1 MKLSVLLSSILLFST
16 GAFAALEPLDNL
28 QLQLV
33 EGQAAAEKGA
43 ATINWKLSLNQT
55 STGAFD
61 ATTCANIEYCRLGVA
76 FNNRN
81 DATNKKQWMV
91 FKGIQGS
98 IELQDI
104 EIAGADLVYT
114 DDSNDS
120 QIKAAL
126 KLSFNEFK
134 PIKIRNLGFSALSIE
149 TDTVANEGAGNIPG
163 YLAMG
168 DSPVGTASAQAYSGG
183 KYTDTTNQFDFGRE
197 TGFTGMIM
205 NGNLALQGSL
215 KVFSCDSTMKRC

>member
-33 EGQAAAEKGA
+33 EGQAVAEKGA

-55 STGAFD
+55 TPGVFD
-61 ATTCANIEYCRLGVA
+61 TTTCAKIEYCRLGVA
-76 FNNRN
+76 FNKRV
-81 DATNKKQWMV
+81 DKDGKKQWMV

-114 DDSNDS
+114 DDSNAS

-168 DSPVGTASAQAYSGG
+168 SGGSGESAFANG

>member
-16 GAFAALEPLDNL
+16 SSFAALEPMNNL

-33 EGQAAAEKGA
+33 EGQAVAEKGA
-43 ATINWKLSLNQT
+43 ATINWQLSLNQT
-55 STGAFD
+55 TPGVFD
-61 ATTCANIEYCRLGVA
+61 AVTCTQLEYCRLGIA

-81 DATNKKQWMV
+81 DTSGKKQWLV

-104 EIAGADLVYT
+104 EIAGADLVYN
-114 DDSNDS
+114 DDSNAS

-134 PIKIRNLGFSALSIE
+134 PIKIRNVGFSALSIE
-149 TDTVANEGAGNIPG
+149 TDTVANEGAGNVPG
-163 YLAMG
+163 YLAKG
-168 DSPVGTASAQAYSGG
+168 SGGGTGVGAYSDG
-183 KYTDTTNQFDFGRE
+183 KYTNPTNKFDLGRE
-197 TGFTGMIM
+197 TGFTGMLM
-205 NGNLALQGSL
+205 NGNLAVQGSL
-215 KVFSCDSTMKRC
+215 KVFSCDASMKRC